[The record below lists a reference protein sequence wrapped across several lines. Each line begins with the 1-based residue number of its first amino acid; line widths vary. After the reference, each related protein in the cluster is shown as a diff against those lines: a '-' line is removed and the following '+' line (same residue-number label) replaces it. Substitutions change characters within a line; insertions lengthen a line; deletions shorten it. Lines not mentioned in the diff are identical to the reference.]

1 MRKTNNF
8 DFNFIFQLKYVDG
21 NKITGTASK
30 KSIIQTGI
38 FFVLLTLIE
47 LPHLLVE

>member
-8 DFNFIFQLKYVDG
+8 DFIFRLKYLDD
-21 NKITGTASK
+21 NKITCTAGKTSK
-30 KSIIQTGI
+30 IQTGK